1 MITLTDR
8 CLVDQASITEDQKLL
23 HRRVTVHELAHM
35 WFGDLIT
42 MKWWN
47 DLLLKES
54 FADFCASCC
63 LSECDALAI
72 AYPDHIHVPLTFTE
86 RALDADLK
94 PTTHPIQVPIR
105 HTGDGEN
112 AFDMISY
119 AKGAC
124 WIKVLDNF
132 VGRDTLKLGLQKY
145 CHLYA
150 GKNTELNDLVNC
162 MNDALREVQGA
173 EAAKDNKLIKWTNSW
188 LKTQGPNTLSIVQD
202 KTSKKLH
209 IKQGFAN

>member
-1 MITLTDR
+1 M
-8 CLVDQASITEDQKLL
+8 L

-47 DLLLKES
+47 DLWLKES
-54 FADFCASCC
+54 FADFSASCC
-63 LSECDALAI
+63 LSECDALAST
-72 AYPDHIHVPLTFTE
+72 YPDHIHVPLTFTE

-124 WIKVLDNF
+124 WIKVMDNF
-132 VGRDTLKLGLQKY
+132 VGRETL
-145 CHLYA
+145 
-150 GKNTELNDLVNC
+150 
-162 MNDALREVQGA
+162 
-173 EAAKDNKLIKWTNSW
+173 
-188 LKTQGPNTLSIVQD
+188 
-202 KTSKKLH
+202 
-209 IKQGFAN
+209 